1 VAPVLAVLG
10 EGCEAEVFLL
20 VVQAVV
26 VDVVHEKVFGCVE
39 DFAVHFDAFT
49 VLFSDGIISFLA
61 IFCEPLVSCESVVVF
76 GIDDGEQALSERYC
90 AWRRVFGVC
99 GA

>member
-1 VAPVLAVLG
+1 MAVVG
-10 EGCEAEVFLL
+10 DGCEAEVFLL

-26 VDVVHEKVFGCVE
+26 VDVVHEKAFGCVE

-49 VLFSDGIISFLA
+49 VFFSDGIISFLA
-61 IFCEPLVSCESVVVF
+61 IFCEPSVASEAAVVF

-90 AWRRVFGVC
+90 AWRRVFRVC